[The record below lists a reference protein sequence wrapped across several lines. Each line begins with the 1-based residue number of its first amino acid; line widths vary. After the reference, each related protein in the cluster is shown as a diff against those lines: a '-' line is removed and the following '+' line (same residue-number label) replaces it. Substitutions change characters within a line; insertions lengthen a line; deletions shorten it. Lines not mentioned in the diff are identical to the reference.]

1 MLTFRG
7 DMQPFS
13 LAVESRIDH
22 ILDHLSRDGFCIVDQ
37 LHSQGFLNTL
47 YAECLANLDH
57 FRAAAVQDGLIRKV
71 RSDYI
76 LWIEENLS
84 VAQQHVDWLETFS
97 EELNRAFFL
106 GIQDIEAHFA
116 CYDAGQF
123 YALHR
128 DNPQQKN
135 NRVISSVYYLHPTW
149 QSEWGGQ
156 LRLQDRHQ
164 NWHIIEPEPNRM
176 VLFQSDLLHEVLLS
190 KQQRLS
196 ITAWL
201 RNQQNILPFD
211 SN

>member
-1 MLTFRG
+1 
-7 DMQPFS
+7 MQPFS

-22 ILDHLSRDGFCIVDQ
+22 ILDYLSRDGFCIVDQ
-37 LHSQGFLNTL
+37 LHSQGFLDTL

-57 FRAAAVQDGLIRKV
+57 FREAAVQDGLIRKV

-97 EELNRAFFL
+97 AELNRAFFL

-156 LRLQDRHQ
+156 LRLQDKHQ